1 MKLTNAEARILD
13 HLNHIVGNSI
23 PINWLKPSMRSVAK
37 RMHMK
42 GLLSKREF
50 ARGMV
55 KATKAGQRSLAS
67 NGGE

>member
-13 HLNHIVGNSI
+13 HLNHIVGKST
-23 PINWLKPSMRSVAK
+23 PLDWLKPSARAVAK
-37 RMHMK
+37 RMRMK

-55 KATKAGQRSLAS
+55 KATQAGQRSL
-67 NGGE
+67 GQ